1 MKTAAEYYALRA
13 INIDQLTE
21 ACGGTIPQIVADY
34 ADAYGQEYD
43 AWCEWRK
50 AQVKTQQALKNLLA

>member
-13 INIDQLTE
+13 INIDQLAE
-21 ACGGTIPQIVADY
+21 ACGGTIPQAVADY
-34 ADAYGQEYD
+34 ANAYGKEYD

-50 AQVKTQQALKNLLA
+50 AQAKTQQALKNLA